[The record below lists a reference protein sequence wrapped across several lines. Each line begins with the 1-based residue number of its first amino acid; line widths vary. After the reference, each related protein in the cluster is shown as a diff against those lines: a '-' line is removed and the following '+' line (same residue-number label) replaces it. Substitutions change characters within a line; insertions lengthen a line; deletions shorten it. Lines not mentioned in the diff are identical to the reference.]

1 METLIIYL
9 SKHGTAQKAS
19 RLIQKFLSPD
29 NNVTTINLSHDNV
42 PELSNYDRII
52 IGTSIYVGKGRR
64 SFAKFCTNEYIN
76 LFAHKDLG
84 LFLCGL
90 EEDYQKQQKQ
100 LESVF
105 SERLLRHAK
114 AKAFVGGEIIISK
127 LNCLERLTVRTIL
140 KITTDVST
148 LDENIIEEFV
158 RKMEK

>member
-52 IGTSIYVGKGRR
+52 IGTSVYVGKGRR

-90 EEDYQKQQKQ
+90 EEDYQK
-100 LESVF
+100 
-105 SERLLRHAK
+105 
-114 AKAFVGGEIIISK
+114 
-127 LNCLERLTVRTIL
+127 
-140 KITTDVST
+140 
-148 LDENIIEEFV
+148 
-158 RKMEK
+158 

>member
-90 EEDYQKQQKQ
+90 EEDYQKQQKIMKTAQ
-100 LESVF
+100 LYINDNFNAEF
-105 SERLLRHAK
+105 DYR
-114 AKAFVGGEIIISK
+114 F
-127 LNCLERLTVRTIL
+127 
-140 KITTDVST
+140 D
-148 LDENIIEEFV
+148 IIEVFHYDDNKVNFNHLKGAFEL
-158 RKMEK
+158 